1 MNKQLMRGVMLCLSI
16 GTGFA
21 ADRVAENGVG
31 IVLMP
36 YESKAQAGEPFVIS
50 KDTFLVAQGAETKQC
65 AAYLQQRL
73 RNSCGLYLKTATT
86 ASGKAIVLTV
96 SDDWR
101 QRVMTAGGAWTWNVP
116 FHDSISEL
124 NLPAVDFA
132 KRVGAR
138 LQ

>member
-1 MNKQLMRGVMLCLSI
+1 MLCLSI

-50 KDTFLVAQGAETKQC
+50 KDTFLVAPGAETKQC
-65 AAYLQQRL
+65 AVYLQQRL
-73 RNSCGLYLKTATT
+73 RNSCGLNLKTATT
-86 ASGKAIVLTV
+86 ASEKAIVLTV

-101 QRVMTAGGAWTWNVP
+101 QRVMTARGAWTGNVP
-116 FHDSISEL
+116 YNDKTSEL
-124 NLPAVDFA
+124 DPAAVDFD
-132 KRVGAR
+132 KRVGAK
-138 LQ
+138 LS

>member
-1 MNKQLMRGVMLCLSI
+1 MLCLSI

-50 KDTFLVAQGAETKQC
+50 KDTFLVAPGAETKQC
-65 AAYLQQRL
+65 AVYLQQRL
-73 RNSCGLYLKTATT
+73 RNSCGLNLKTATT

-101 QRVMTAGGAWTWNVP
+101 QRVLQAGGAWTWNVP
-116 FHDSISEL
+116 YNDKTSEL
-124 NLPAVDFA
+124 DLEAVDFA
-132 KRVGAR
+132 KRVGAKLR
-138 LQ
+138 